1 MKKFLT
7 AILLCCAM
15 VLCSCQS
22 AKSTEE
28 TRKITLPV
36 SYMVFSTGKAE
47 DSDEYLESVE
57 ETVEVIKA
65 LGPEYITDVTVL
77 DGSLVLEV
85 TEKQRD
91 KLIEWNNEKMAEWVD
106 PLLKADPLYS
116 FTGSEDYTEATFYY
130 DEKCSALVALKAI
143 GAASGGYAFN
153 NILINDTTDWNV
165 HLRIYNCHTNRIV
178 VDVNIPEEQAV
189 LNDEVWAA
197 SYEE

>member
-7 AILLCCAM
+7 AILLSCAM

-22 AKSTEE
+22 AKNVEE

-47 DSDEYLESVE
+47 NSDEYLESVE

>member
-22 AKSTEE
+22 AKNVEE
-28 TRKITLPV
+28 ARKITLPV

-47 DSDEYLESVE
+47 NSDEYLESVE

-130 DEKCSALVALKAI
+130 DEKCSVIVALKAI